1 MQGAKRI
8 RNMVNGTYKRLR
20 RRNAGRRNKPVRI
33 ERSRNKA
40 NPMLK
45 VIGDRFAT
53 AILSGNKREI
63 DRILRDI
70 ARTSPPL
77 ESPGDFLEL
86 MSELLSRTAHQALKM
101 HVLQEQ
107 LRNLALTDDLTGL
120 HNRRGFFALA
130 GQQIKYA
137 RRNHDRALLF
147 FADINGLK
155 QINDRFGHAAGSGA
169 IKRIARVL
177 ERTFRDSDIIARLG
191 GDEFAVLANE
201 AAPDSEKDIWRRLQE
216 SLDAEAALDRRYA
229 LSISVGAA
237 RFDPRSPAT
246 LEELLNSADRAMY
259 AAKRGRAK
267 EAGPASLLRK
277 VSSAPALV
285 ADPTAA

>member
-20 RRNAGRRNKPVRI
+20 RRIAGRRNKPVRI

-137 RRNHDRALLF
+137 
-147 FADINGLK
+147 
-155 QINDRFGHAAGSGA
+155 
-169 IKRIARVL
+169 
-177 ERTFRDSDIIARLG
+177 
-191 GDEFAVLANE
+191 
-201 AAPDSEKDIWRRLQE
+201 
-216 SLDAEAALDRRYA
+216 
-229 LSISVGAA
+229 
-237 RFDPRSPAT
+237 
-246 LEELLNSADRAMY
+246 
-259 AAKRGRAK
+259 
-267 EAGPASLLRK
+267 
-277 VSSAPALV
+277 
-285 ADPTAA
+285 